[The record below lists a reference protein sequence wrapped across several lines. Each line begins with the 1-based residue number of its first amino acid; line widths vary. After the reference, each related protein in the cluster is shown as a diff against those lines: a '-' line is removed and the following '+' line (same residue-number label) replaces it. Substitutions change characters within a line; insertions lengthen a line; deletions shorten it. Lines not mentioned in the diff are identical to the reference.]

1 MRRPG
6 LIALLVWT
14 SACGGGPAGTEQAA
28 PKAPQSDSDPGFTDY
43 AASHGIAT
51 LNGGGGDAPEVT
63 ADGLRLE
70 ALEKDKPVKLDGVPT
85 EWPPFAKANVVV
97 KGAGKSAMMIGLQY
111 DDAKLYVA
119 AEIKDAAFAPGRD
132 HVSLVLAVPVPS
144 GTYATYDLSIYAGKP
159 GESEGSVRYGG
170 RGAVPGAK
178 IVEAPDTGGYTLEA
192 VVPWSSLP
200 EAQATRVG
208 IHGVAR
214 YVEGDAE
221 IATGPV
227 NLEHPSSMAWIPS
240 EPELSM
246 IEQFLAPKGLT
257 KASPTFDAVADLT
270 GDGVRE
276 RIAVFD
282 HYLTICGSSYLG
294 GTGFFFRDLGG
305 ELVRLDV
312 RDASGRGKGD
322 VVVRRRVSVGS
333 GTREYLEVLS
343 ALSNADEP
351 KVTFAHEIEV
361 RQSDKHI
368 DNSVRL
374 SRGIIE
380 VSVEPATNWDA
391 LSYQEPI
398 ASDVEPILFPWGS
411 VRSQT
416 WRWDGSHFI
425 KGKEVAQKEQIP
437 GGGTVDHPPPHPAE
451 PPTPKVARG
460 GSLSES
466 MLDQYRRDRGIA
478 GDAPP
483 KSDLRVQVTGDARPE
498 RVVLIGRDIVVFGP
512 GFKGG
517 TGYSFVTLAQ
527 FADPSDV
534 TEMSARDLTGDGNA
548 DLIVRGVR
556 HVSADGGGVDS
567 EVLFVYQ
574 VSGEAITRIFGI
586 ETARERSNK
595 RVQGLVQFIPA
606 PGNKT
611 FDVLSAPG
619 RATGWTEKTYPWA
632 QDSPGGGDIEPLLLP
647 WSGIGSV
654 RYRWNGSQFAKL
666 GD

>member
-1 MRRPG
+1 MRR
-6 LIALLVWT
+6 LRWLALLVLTT
-14 SACGGGPAGTEQAA
+14 SCGGGAAATEQGPSKTAA
-28 PKAPQSDSDPGFTDY
+28 GESDPGFTDY
-43 AASHGIAT
+43 AASQGIAT

-70 ALEKDKPVKLDGVPT
+70 ALDKDKPVKLDGVPT
-85 EWPPFAKANVVV
+85 EWPPFAKAGTVI
-97 KGAGKSAMMIGLQY
+97 KGAGKAGMMIGLQY

-119 AEIKDAAFAPGRD
+119 AVIKSGSFAVGRD
-132 HVSLVLAVPVPS
+132 HVSLVLAVPTPG
-144 GTYATYDLSIYAGKP
+144 GTYASYELGIYAGKP

-170 RGAVPGAK
+170 KGSVPGAK
-178 IVEAPDTGGYTLEA
+178 IVEAPEAGGYTLEA
-192 VVPWSSLP
+192 VIPWSALP
-200 EAQATRVG
+200 EAQSTRVG

-214 YVEGDAE
+214 YVTGDDE

-227 NLEHPSSMAWIPS
+227 NLQRPASMAWIPS

-276 RIAVFD
+276 RIAVFE

-312 RDASGRGKGD
+312 RDATGRGKSD
-322 VVVRRRVSVGS
+322 VIVRRRASVGDGS
-333 GTREYLEVLS
+333 REYLEVLS
-343 ALSNADEP
+343 AMSNADEP
-351 KVTFAHEIEV
+351 RVTFAHEIEV

-368 DNSVRL
+368 DNAVRL
-374 SRGIIE
+374 SHGTIE

-398 ASDVEPILFPWGS
+398 ASDVEPILFPWGG

-416 WRWDGSHFI
+416 WRWDGSHFA
-425 KGKEVAQKEQIP
+425 KAKEVAQKEQIP

-451 PPTPKVARG
+451 PPTPKVAKG
-460 GSLSES
+460 GNLAES
-466 MLDQYRRDRGIA
+466 MLDQYRRDRGVG
-478 GDAPP
+478 GDAAP

-517 TGYSFVTLAQ
+517 TGYSYLTLAQ
-527 FADPSDV
+527 FADAADV

-556 HVSADGGGVDS
+556 HMKADGGAVES
-567 EVLFVYQ
+567 EVMFVYQ
-574 VSGEAITRIFGI
+574 VSEDAITRVFGI
-586 ETARERSNK
+586 ETARERGKK

-619 RATGWTEKTYPWA
+619 RATGWGEKTYPWA
-632 QDSPGGGDIEPLLLP
+632 QDTPGAGETEPLLLP
-647 WSGIGSV
+647 WGGIGSV
-654 RYRWNGSQFAKL
+654 RYRWNGSGFSKV
-666 GD
+666 D